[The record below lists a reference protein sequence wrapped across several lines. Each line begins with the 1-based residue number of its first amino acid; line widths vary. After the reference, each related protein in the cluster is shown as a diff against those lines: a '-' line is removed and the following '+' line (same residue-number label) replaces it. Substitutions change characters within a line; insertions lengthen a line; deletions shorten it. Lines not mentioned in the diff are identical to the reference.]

1 MTNRRA
7 ACFLALAVC
16 CSGTGW
22 VQGFTP
28 TRPAELVV
36 HSASGG
42 GSAGASAEAMA
53 YLAGKRGDDH
63 TLAVFTNTWLTT
75 PLTRKDPPRT
85 LRDFTLLRLQSE
97 IPAR

>member
-1 MTNRRA
+1 
-7 ACFLALAVC
+7 
-16 CSGTGW
+16 
-22 VQGFTP
+22 
-28 TRPAELVV
+28 
-36 HSASGG
+36 
-42 GSAGASAEAMA
+42 MA

-85 LRDFTLLRLQSE
+85 LRDFILLRLQSE